1 MKADLRSMTLEE
13 LQKEMEAIG
22 EAKFRAKQI
31 FRWLHVKYAENFEEM
46 TDLSENL
53 RNKLNDN
60 YIIGGVK
67 IVRKLVSKEDN
78 TTKYLFELENNYI
91 IESVFMQYSYG
102 NTVCISTQAGC
113 RMGCTFCASTLDGV
127 EKSLTP
133 AEMLAQIYAIEK
145 DKGEKVSGVVLMG
158 SGEPL
163 DNYENVLKF
172 IKLINSKD
180 GKNMGQR
187 HITLSTCGLIDKM
200 YELADEQLQITLAVS
215 LHAPNDEIRN
225 RIMPISR
232 AYPMEKL
239 LEACRHYAEK
249 TKRRITFEY
258 ALIKGVNDS
267 AENARELASR
277 LKGLLCHVNLIPVN
291 DVKERNY
298 VRSTNESIK
307 KFEEI
312 LTSRKIETTVRRKLG
327 SDIDAACGQLRKRYK
342 DEQI

>member
-1 MKADLRSMTLEE
+1 MKADLRSMTPEE
-13 LQKEMEAIG
+13 LQKEMESIG

-102 NTVCISTQAGC
+102 NTVCISTQVGC

-172 IKLINSKD
+172 IKLINCKD

-312 LTSRKIETTVRRKLG
+312 LISRNIETTVRRKLG

>member
-1 MKADLRSMTLEE
+1 
-13 LQKEMEAIG
+13 
-22 EAKFRAKQI
+22 
-31 FRWLHVKYAENFEEM
+31 
-46 TDLSENL
+46 
-53 RNKLNDN
+53 
-60 YIIGGVK
+60 
-67 IVRKLVSKEDN
+67 
-78 TTKYLFELENNYI
+78 
-91 IESVFMQYSYG
+91 
-102 NTVCISTQAGC
+102 
-113 RMGCTFCASTLDGV
+113 
-127 EKSLTP
+127 
-133 AEMLAQIYAIEK
+133 
-145 DKGEKVSGVVLMG
+145 
-158 SGEPL
+158 
-163 DNYENVLKF
+163 
-172 IKLINSKD
+172 
-180 GKNMGQR
+180 MGQR

-312 LTSRKIETTVRRKLG
+312 LISRNIETTVRRKLG